1 MINISLKSTIECVF
15 RLTRSAKSLLLI
27 QLARSV
33 SQALLLERGDSVFG
47 TLEDALTLIG
57 ERALA
62 VDANRAT

>member
-1 MINISLKSTIECVF
+1 VINISLKSTIECVF
-15 RLTRSAKSLLLI
+15 RLTHSAKSLLLI

-33 SQALLLERGDSVFG
+33 SQALLLERGDSVLG

>member
-33 SQALLLERGDSVFG
+33 SQALLLERGDSVLG

>member
-1 MINISLKSTIECVF
+1 VINISLKSTIECVF

-33 SQALLLERGDSVFG
+33 SQALLLERGDSVLG